1 MPYRDRLFE
10 EYQLFHIIS
19 RAVDEKK
26 IFEYEDDRFRFILQ
40 VYAANIG
47 RPAYNLRGKDVN
59 KAARDLLQGIDPP
72 ANFIVK
78 EHNPLVHILDF
89 SLVMTHYHF
98 YLAPVSKNS
107 IPTFFGKLNNGFA
120 KYFNLRHG
128 RKGALFGSRYQSI
141 PVKTDFQAE
150 AVSRYVSIV
159 NPLDIFQPGWREAG
173 LKDLDRAL
181 EFLRNYQF
189 SSFPDK
195 IKERNSKILA
205 PKEIREQ
212 YGIEFIDRK
221 DYLAFV
227 NDFLKS
233 I

>member
-1 MPYRDRLFE
+1 MPYRDNLFE

-19 RAVDEKK
+19 RAVDERK
-26 IFEYEDDRFRFILQ
+26 IFEDEDDRLRFIFQ
-40 VYAANIG
+40 IYAANIG
-47 RPAYNLRGKDVN
+47 KPAYNLHRKDVN
-59 KAARDLLQGIDPP
+59 RVAEDLLQGIEPP
-72 ANFIVK
+72 TSFIIK
-78 EHNPLVHILDF
+78 EHDPVVHILDF

-98 YLAPVSKNS
+98 YLVPVLENS
-107 IPTFFGKLNNGFA
+107 IPTFFRKLNNGFA
-120 KYFNLRHG
+120 KYFNLKHG
-128 RKGALFGSRYQSI
+128 RKGTLFGSRYQSI
-141 PVKTDFQAE
+141 PIKTDFQAE

-159 NPLDIFQPGWREAG
+159 NPLDIFQPGWREKG
-173 LKDLDRAL
+173 LEDPDRAL

-212 YGIEFIDRK
+212 YGIEFIDRE

-227 NDFLKS
+227 KSFLNS
-233 I
+233 V